1 LYHAPGCRSM
11 RLMALYNLREDCLL
25 ERKLA
30 GVLSPRE
37 MGSDIGVAEEV
48 FIEQAEAAATA

>member
-1 LYHAPGCRSM
+1 M

>member
-1 LYHAPGCRSM
+1 M
-11 RLMALYNLREDCLL
+11 RLMALYNLREDCLP

-30 GVLSPRE
+30 GVFSPRK
-37 MGSDIGVAEEV
+37 MGRDIGVAEEG